1 MVMAPRTK
9 ALSITIAATLLG
21 LLLAADAP
29 LGKVVWPAHP
39 VDPEDEP
46 TQAQLAGF
54 IAVYAWQ
61 SVAFG
66 VGIAFLVQGY
76 PRVARLTG
84 TPGLARAAHLAIAWT
99 LINWVP
105 HVNLHM
111 HFGEDPAGLLAIEWA
126 FHATLVIAGGI
137 LMAFFLRVT
146 RTRTTAETKTTATQ
160 PAPEAAT

>member
-1 MVMAPRTK
+1 MTPRTK
-9 ALSITIAATLLG
+9 AISITILATLLG

-29 LGKVVWPAHP
+29 LGRLVWPAHP
-39 VDPEDEP
+39 VDAEDEP

-61 SVAFG
+61 CVAFG
-66 VGIAFLVQGY
+66 VGVAFLAMGY
-76 PRVARLTG
+76 PRVARLAG

-99 LINWVP
+99 LVNWVP

-126 FHATLVIAGGI
+126 FHATLVIAGGV

-146 RTRTTAETKTTATQ
+146 RARAVAEAKTTATP
-160 PAPEAAT
+160 PAPDAAT